1 MIVVFWA
8 LLVLAWLVAVCG
20 PTRFVLFIL
29 VPFLLV
35 VQGLLILL
43 RTQSLHLNTTELK

>member
-1 MIVVFWA
+1 MNVVLWV

-29 VPFLLV
+29 VPFLLIT
-35 VQGLLILL
+35 QGLLILL
-43 RTQSLHLNTTELK
+43 RTQSLHLNTTVLK